1 MFKMKRQVH
10 IQNLLNKIK
19 TRRTS
24 IIFEDNNLSQQYNKI
39 DLWNIYIIDQLLY
52 WA

>member
-19 TRRTS
+19 TRRIL
-24 IIFEDNNLSQQYNKI
+24 IIFEDDDLSQQYNKT
-39 DLWNIYIIDQLLY
+39 DS
-52 WA
+52 